1 MMEGKFMR
9 KRVLAS
15 ALVLAMAATSLYGC
29 GNDAASGTEGQT
41 AAQEETA
48 AASENGTEEAAET
61 GNEETA
67 KEESENTDGERETLV
82 VGIQTNTYITDYD
95 DNYMTNLIE
104 EELNVNPE
112 FYQLPSTAADMQT
125 KISLMA
131 SSGDENMPDVF
142 MLSGGNLTPEQV
154 LDYGTKGFFIPLN
167 SYVEDSE
174 SNYAKIP
181 EEDREKMDAAMTS
194 ADGNMYALPN
204 YCVSPWNDSP
214 NRMFI
219 NGAWLD
225 KLGLEVPKTTD
236 ELYEVLKAFKE
247 NDANGN
253 GVQDELGVYGFT
265 DGGYGQDIIDSL
277 MNSFVFYNGGA
288 QNNGLALDE
297 SGEHVIAPFATEE
310 WREGLW
316 YMNKLYTEG
325 LLASSTFTDNDTA
338 FKATLNS
345 ETNVVG
351 LTSAGSTSNWPDADN
366 NANFLEMDLIEPLTG
381 PNGVCYTPYTEY
393 APGASFFITSSCEN
407 PDLAFKLGDWFMD
420 IDNSRIARWGEEG
433 VDWTSDPEVCA
444 EHMNGYV
451 DAGLADE
458 VNLVY
463 LTNIWSEPS
472 NKYWHNTNSYYEPW
486 EAASGTASGI
496 APYDATSK
504 NNMLNAQH
512 IEWYYDK
519 HPEHVL
525 SLLHYTSEEASQCT
539 EAMVSIAD
547 LVEQA
552 KAEFITGVRDLDSGW
567 DAYLEEL
574 ESVGLSSWLEIAQT
588 VYERSQAN

>member
-1 MMEGKFMR
+1 MK
-9 KRVLAS
+9 KRWVASVLA
-15 ALVLAMAATSLYGC
+15 ATMAAAVIGGC
-29 GNDAASGTEGQT
+29 GSGNAAMGTEGS
-41 AAQEETA
+41 AEETGV
-48 AASENGTEEAAET
+48 SSDQNET
-61 GNEETA
+61 GETVQD
-67 KEESENTDGERETLV
+67 ETSDETQTDGERETLV

-95 DNYMTNLIE
+95 NNYMTNVIE
-104 EELNVNPE
+104 EELNVELE
-112 FYQLPSTAADMQT
+112 FYQLPSNAADLQT
-125 KISLMA
+125 KLSLMA
-131 SSGDENMPDVF
+131 TSGDDNMPDVF
-142 MLSGGNLTPEQV
+142 MLNAGTLTQEQI
-154 LDYGTKGFFIPLN
+154 LDYGTRGFFIPLN
-167 SYVEDSE
+167 SYMEDSD
-174 SNYAKIP
+174 SNYAQLP
-181 EEDREKMDAAMTS
+181 EEDRQRMDTAMTC
-194 ADGNMYALPN
+194 ADGNRYGLPN
-204 YCVSPWNDSP
+204 YGLSPWDDSP

-225 KLGLEVPKTTD
+225 KLGLEVPETTD

-247 NDANGN
+247 NDPNGN
-253 GVQDELGVYGFT
+253 GLQDELGVYGFT
-265 DGGYGQDIIDSL
+265 GGGYGQDIIDSL
-277 MNSFVFYNGGA
+277 MNAFVFYNGGV

-297 SGEHVIAPFATEE
+297 TGETVIAPFTTEE
-310 WREGLW
+310 WREGLR

-433 VDWTSDPEVCA
+433 VDWTSDPE
-444 EHMNGYV
+444 
-451 DAGLADE
+451 
-458 VNLVY
+458 
-463 LTNIWSEPS
+463 
-472 NKYWHNTNSYYEPW
+472 
-486 EAASGTASGI
+486 
-496 APYDATSK
+496 
-504 NNMLNAQH
+504 
-512 IEWYYDK
+512 
-519 HPEHVL
+519 HVL
-525 SLLHYTSEEASQCT
+525 PLLHYTSEEASQCT

-588 VYERSQAN
+588 AYERSQAN

>member
-1 MMEGKFMR
+1 M
-9 KRVLAS
+9 
-15 ALVLAMAATSLYGC
+15 
-29 GNDAASGTEGQT
+29 
-41 AAQEETA
+41 
-48 AASENGTEEAAET
+48 
-61 GNEETA
+61 
-67 KEESENTDGERETLV
+67 
-82 VGIQTNTYITDYD
+82 
-95 DNYMTNLIE
+95 
-104 EELNVNPE
+104 
-112 FYQLPSTAADMQT
+112 
-125 KISLMA
+125 
-131 SSGDENMPDVF
+131 
-142 MLSGGNLTPEQV
+142 
-154 LDYGTKGFFIPLN
+154 
-167 SYVEDSE
+167 
-174 SNYAKIP
+174 
-181 EEDREKMDAAMTS
+181 
-194 ADGNMYALPN
+194 
-204 YCVSPWNDSP
+204 
-214 NRMFI
+214 
-219 NGAWLD
+219 
-225 KLGLEVPKTTD
+225 PKTTD

-433 VDWTSDPEVCA
+433 VDWTSDPE
-444 EHMNGYV
+444 
-451 DAGLADE
+451 
-458 VNLVY
+458 
-463 LTNIWSEPS
+463 
-472 NKYWHNTNSYYEPW
+472 
-486 EAASGTASGI
+486 
-496 APYDATSK
+496 
-504 NNMLNAQH
+504 
-512 IEWYYDK
+512 
-519 HPEHVL
+519 HVL
-525 SLLHYTSEEASQCT
+525 PLLHYTSEEASQCT

-588 VYERSQAN
+588 AYERSQAN

>member
-1 MMEGKFMR
+1 MR

-104 EELNVNPE
+104 EELNVNLE

-265 DGGYGQDIIDSL
+265 DGGYGQDIIDS
-277 MNSFVFYNGGA
+277 F
-288 QNNGLALDE
+288 
-297 SGEHVIAPFATEE
+297 
-310 WREGLW
+310 
-316 YMNKLYTEG
+316 
-325 LLASSTFTDNDTA
+325 
-338 FKATLNS
+338 
-345 ETNVVG
+345 
-351 LTSAGSTSNWPDADN
+351 
-366 NANFLEMDLIEPLTG
+366 
-381 PNGVCYTPYTEY
+381 
-393 APGASFFITSSCEN
+393 EN

-525 SLLHYTSEEASQCT
+525 PLLHYTSEEASQCT

-588 VYERSQAN
+588 AYERSQAN